1 MASTKDLKFT
11 VSLIDKTQK
20 GFKSVRSNMLSMQ
33 KTAQQTQKSWMSIG
47 TGAAGLW
54 GTGQSLGAIIN
65 PAREMDAARGELQSL
80 LGEGSG
86 KTLDIV
92 QNQAMNFAEQYGSS
106 ATDFVRA
113 SYDIQSAIDG
123 LSANN
128 LAQFTNA
135 SAILATAT
143 KSDTATITSY
153 MGTMYGIFESNAKK
167 MGKGQWVEQI
177 AGQTATAVKMFKTTG
192 NAMNEAF
199 SSLGARATNYNISS
213 GEQFA
218 VLGQLQSTLK
228 GATAGTAYA
237 GFLDAIPK
245 AEKTLGIS
253 LSGADGKALG
263 MVDIIDKLKEKL
275 GSDLGTKQKGLLGQ
289 AFGTQAA
296 GMLDLLWNK
305 TDSLKANI
313 QSLNQVSDMSKAEQ
327 MATAIADPYEQ
338 LAQAGNNV
346 RIVFGQALSGSLM
359 PLISYMTGGANTI
372 RRWTTL
378 FPHLTKSVG
387 YLVIGIA
394 GLTAIMSTLAIVTGV
409 TSLAWT
415 GLAVIWKATGLKAL
429 TRMLFLTNAAT
440 GKQGVIVRLVKSLWS
455 LLTDQWLWANIKARV
470 LLATIWLK
478 TAAIKAQG
486 LAVRIASGLWK
497 GLTLT
502 WNLAKI
508 AATGLWSGILKI
520 GLAFVSSLPAIWS
533 FATAMFAAI
542 GWIPLAIAGVIA
554 AVVALW
560 YYWDEFTQYITSTD
574 WFKGLSEK
582 ISGVVG
588 WFKEW
593 AGWLGD
599 IIDKFSIFSSGDNN
613 LSVEQQLEDMRQR
626 APSAGQ
632 TTDSNRVATMPS
644 YMISNNHNQ
653 QSTQSTQI
661 GAVNFNTQN
670 APDAMAMNSYMAMVA
685 P

>member
-54 GTGQSLGAIIN
+54 GTGQSLGALIN

-143 KSDTATITSY
+143 KADTATITNY
-153 MGTMYGIFESNAKK
+153 MGTMYGIFEKNAKK

-177 AGQTATAVKMFKTTG
+177 AGQTATAVKMFKTNG

-199 SSLGARATNYNISS
+199 GSLGARAANYNISS

-237 GFLDAIPK
+237 GFLDALPK

-305 TDSLKANI
+305 TDYLKSNI

-378 FPHLTKSVG
+378 FPNLTKVVG
-387 YLVIGIA
+387 YLVIGVA
-394 GLTAIMSTLAIVTGV
+394 GLTAAMATMAIITGV
-409 TSLAWT
+409 SSLAWT
-415 GLAVIWKATGLKAL
+415 GLTGIWIVSKVVSMGLFSGLAL
-429 TRMLFLTNAAT
+429 ITK
-440 GKQGVIVRLVKSLWS
+440 G
-455 LLTDQWLWANIKARV
+455 
-470 LLATIWLK
+470 LATM
-478 TAAIKAQG
+478 
-486 LAVRIASGLWK
+486 
-497 GLTLT
+497 
-502 WNLAKI
+502 
-508 AATGLWSGILKI
+508 
-520 GLAFVSSLPAIWS
+520 LPMIWS
-533 FATAMFAAI
+533 VGTAFFAAF
-542 GWIPLAIAGVIA
+542 GWIGVLIVGVIA

-560 YYWDEFTQYITSTD
+560 YYWDDFTAAIANTE
-574 WFKGLSEK
+574 WFKAIEEKFKYFIQLLSEFK
-582 ISGVVG
+582 NMVSEAWDSVKNFGSGVLDG
-588 WFKEW
+588 AKNMGADAWSSTKNFFGFESS
-593 AGWLGD
+593 
-599 IIDKFSIFSSGDNN
+599 IDT
-613 LSVEQQLEDMRQR
+613 EQQLTDMNNRV
-626 APSAGQ
+626 PSVSSS
-632 TTDSNRVATMPS
+632 TDANRVATMRS

>member
-54 GTGQSLGAIIN
+54 GTGQSLGALIN
-65 PAREMDAARGELQSL
+65 PAREMNAARGELQSL
-80 LGEGSG
+80 LGKGSG

-177 AGQTATAVKMFKTTG
+177 AGQTATAVKMFKTNG

-199 SSLGARATNYNISS
+199 GSLGARAANYNISS

-218 VLGQLQSTLK
+218 ILGQLQSTLK

-237 GFLDAIPK
+237 GFLDALPK

-305 TDSLKANI
+305 TDSLKGNI

-378 FPHLTKSVG
+378 FPNLTKVVG
-387 YLVIGIA
+387 YLVIGVA
-394 GLTAIMSTLAIVTGV
+394 GLTAAMATMAIITGV
-409 TSLAWT
+409 SSLAWT
-415 GLAVIWKATGLKAL
+415 GLTGIWIVSKVVSMGL
-429 TRMLFLTNAAT
+429 F
-440 GKQGVIVRLVKSLWS
+440 S
-455 LLTDQWLWANIKARV
+455 
-470 LLATIWLK
+470 
-478 TAAIKAQG
+478 G
-486 LAVRIASGLWK
+486 LALITK
-497 GLTLT
+497 GLVTM
-502 WNLAKI
+502 
-508 AATGLWSGILKI
+508 
-520 GLAFVSSLPAIWS
+520 LPMIWS
-533 FATAMFAAI
+533 VGAAFFAAF
-542 GWIPLAIAGVIA
+542 GWIGVLIVGVIA

-560 YYWDEFTQYITSTD
+560 YYWDDFTAAIANTE
-574 WFKGLSEK
+574 WFKAIEEKFKYFIQLLSEFK
-582 ISGVVG
+582 NMVSEAWDSVKNFGSGVLDG
-588 WFKEW
+588 AKNMGADAW
-593 AGWLGD
+593 
-599 IIDKFSIFSSGDNN
+599 SSTKNFFGFES
-613 LSVEQQLEDMRQR
+613 SVDTEQQLTDMNNRV
-626 APSAGQ
+626 PSVSSS
-632 TTDSNRVATMPS
+632 TDANRVATMPS

>member
-54 GTGQSLGAIIN
+54 GVGQSLGGLIN

-80 LGEGSG
+80 LGENSG
-86 KTLDIV
+86 KTLNIV
-92 QNQAMNFAEQYGSS
+92 QNQAMDFAQQYGKS
-106 ATDFVRA
+106 ATEFVRA

-135 SAILATAT
+135 SAVLATAT
-143 KSDTATITSY
+143 KADTATITNY
-153 MGTMYGIFESNAKK
+153 MGTMYGIFENNAKK
-167 MGKGQWVEQI
+167 MGKGKWVEQI

-237 GFLDAIPK
+237 GFLDALPK

-378 FPHLTKSVG
+378 FPNLTKVVG
-387 YLVIGIA
+387 YLAIGVA
-394 GLTAIMSTLAIVTGV
+394 GLTAAMATMAIITGV
-409 TSLAWT
+409 SSLAWT
-415 GLAVIWKATGLKAL
+415 GLTGIWIVSKMVSMGLFSGLAL
-429 TRMLFLTNAAT
+429 ITK
-440 GKQGVIVRLVKSLWS
+440 GLVKMIPMVWS
-455 LLTDQWLWANIKARV
+455 V
-470 LLATIWLK
+470 G
-478 TAAIKAQG
+478 AA
-486 LAVRIASGLWK
+486 
-497 GLTLT
+497 
-502 WNLAKI
+502 
-508 AATGLWSGILKI
+508 
-520 GLAFVSSLPAIWS
+520 F
-533 FATAMFAAI
+533 FAAF
-542 GWIPLAIAGVIA
+542 GWIGVLIVGVIA

-560 YYWDEFTQYITSTD
+560 YYWDDFTAAISNTE
-574 WFKGLSEK
+574 WFKAIEEKFKYFIQLLSEFK
-582 ISGVVG
+582 NMVSEAWDSVKNFGSGVFDGAKNMGADAWKSTKNFFGFDSHV
-588 WFKEW
+588 
-593 AGWLGD
+593 D
-599 IIDKFSIFSSGDNN
+599 T
-613 LSVEQQLEDMRQR
+613 EQQLTDMNNRV
-626 APSAGQ
+626 PSVASS
-632 TTDSNRVATMPS
+632 TDSNRVATMPS
-644 YMISNNHNQ
+644 YMISNNRNQ
-653 QSTQSTQI
+653 QTTQSTQI

>member
-65 PAREMDAARGELQSL
+65 PAREMDAARGELMSL
-80 LGEGSG
+80 LGDGGSA
-86 KTLDIV
+86 TANIV
-92 QNQAMNFAEQYGSS
+92 QNQAMDFAEQYGSS
-106 ATDFVRA
+106 ATEFVRA

-135 SAILATAT
+135 SAVLATAT
-143 KSDTATITSY
+143 KADTATITNY
-153 MGTMYGIFESNAKK
+153 MGTMYGIFEKNAKK

-177 AGQTATAVKMFKTTG
+177 AGQTATAVKMFKTNG

-199 SSLGARATNYNISS
+199 GSLGARAANYNISS

-237 GFLDAIPK
+237 GFLDALPK

-305 TDSLKANI
+305 TDSLKSNI

-378 FPHLTKSVG
+378 FPNLTKVVG
-387 YLVIGIA
+387 YLVIGVA
-394 GLTAIMSTLAIVTGV
+394 GLTAAMATMAIITGV
-409 TSLAWT
+409 SSLAWT
-415 GLAVIWKATGLKAL
+415 GLTGIWIVSKVVSMGL
-429 TRMLFLTNAAT
+429 F
-440 GKQGVIVRLVKSLWS
+440 S
-455 LLTDQWLWANIKARV
+455 
-470 LLATIWLK
+470 
-478 TAAIKAQG
+478 G
-486 LAVRIASGLWK
+486 LALITK
-497 GLTLT
+497 GLVTM
-502 WNLAKI
+502 
-508 AATGLWSGILKI
+508 
-520 GLAFVSSLPAIWS
+520 LPMIWS
-533 FATAMFAAI
+533 VGAAFFAAF
-542 GWIPLAIAGVIA
+542 GWIGVLIVGVIA

-560 YYWDEFTQYITSTD
+560 YYWDDFTAAIANTE
-574 WFKGLSEK
+574 WFKAIEEKFKYFIQLLSEFK
-582 ISGVVG
+582 NMVSEAWDSVKNFGSGVLDG
-588 WFKEW
+588 AKNMGADAW
-593 AGWLGD
+593 
-599 IIDKFSIFSSGDNN
+599 SSTKNFFGFEP
-613 LSVEQQLEDMRQR
+613 SVDTEQQLTDMNNRV
-626 APSAGQ
+626 PSVSSS
-632 TTDSNRVATMPS
+632 TDANRVATMPS
-644 YMISNNHNQ
+644 YMISNNQNQ
-653 QSTQSTQI
+653 QTTQSTQI